1 MKQLNN
7 LILLGKSAF
16 AIPIILDI
24 LVLNGYA
31 GEVKVIAN
39 IDDEANESLLYPYEV
54 TPIQLRFLEYS
65 DSIDLQMANLIIAS
79 IGKGRSTIYEHF
91 LNNPSIHSA
100 SFPAVIHPSAV
111 VGAAVTAGRGLHL
124 SPLSVIAPYASL
136 GDFVVINRNVSLG
149 HHTRLGNF
157 VTLNPGVNIAGICEI
172 EDKVVIGAGS
182 VVLDKIKIGKSS
194 IIGAGSVVTKNI
206 PDGVIAYGSPAK
218 VIRDISD

>member
-1 MKQLNN
+1 MKEFNN
-7 LILLGKSAF
+7 VFLLGKSAF

-39 IDDEANESLLYPYEV
+39 MADEDNESLVFPYQV
-54 TPIQLRFLEYS
+54 PHIQLRFLEYS
-65 DSIDLQMANLIIAS
+65 DNIDLHMANLIIAS
-79 IGKGRSTIYEHF
+79 IGKGRAAIYRHF
-91 LNNPSIHSA
+91 LNNPTIHTA

-111 VGAAVTAGRGLHL
+111 IGAAVTTGKGLHI
-124 SPLSVIAPYASL
+124 SPLSVVAPYAKL
-136 GDFVVINRNVSLG
+136 GDFVVINRNVSVG

-157 VTLNPGVNIAGICEI
+157 VTLNPGVNIAGVCEI

-182 VVLDKIKIGKSS
+182 VVLDKIKIGTSS

-206 PDGVIAYGSPAK
+206 PEGVVAYGSPAK
-218 VIRDISD
+218 VIRDISE

>member
-1 MKQLNN
+1 MNQLNN

-79 IGKGRSTIYEHF
+79 IGKGRATIYEHF
-91 LNNPSIHSA
+91 MNNPTIQTA

-111 VGAAVTAGRGLHL
+111 VGAAVTSGRGLHV